1 MGMGQTLN
9 ILEQRLLVLQG
20 RVRQVALDVLGS
32 GKAAGAGSQD
42 PSQAA
47 RLARLGQK
55 LNGIESELAQTL
67 KLLQNAAH
75 TLDWRE
81 RIAWRVGREH
91 RYRALQ
97 SARSH
102 VGRQREVY
110 QLLQDIILDLE
121 DLVKGTGT
129 LTTADLMGLGSKLN
143 SQFSQFS
150 SSIQEARAMISQPSQ
165 PTFAAPDHTVNVGWS
180 TLVMMAYM
188 LALALRERARR
199 RTGAG

>member
-9 ILEQRLLVLQG
+9 ILEQRLLVIRG

-32 GKAAGAGSQD
+32 GKAPGAGSQD

-47 RLARLGQK
+47 RVERLGGK
-55 LNGIESELAQTL
+55 LASVQAELAQIL
-67 KLLQNAAH
+67 RMLQNAAH
-75 TLDWRE
+75 ELDERE

-102 VGRQREVY
+102 AGRQREVY
-110 QLLQDIILDLE
+110 QLLQDIIQDLE
-121 DLVKGTGT
+121 DLFRGTGA

-143 SQFSQFS
+143 SEYSHFTSA
-150 SSIQEARAMISQPSQ
+150 IQEAQALVSQPSQ
-165 PTFAAPDHTVNVGWS
+165 PAFVAAGHTVNVGWS
-180 TLVMMAYM
+180 TMVMMAYM
-188 LALALRERARR
+188 LVLMLRERARR
-199 RTGAG
+199 RNGA